1 MHYDFTHLKEFRYW
15 VQKVL
20 PLTYDDSLSY
30 LEVLSKVTEYLNTT
44 IEELNRMGDAVEY
57 LNDLG
62 EGWDARLEAMETRLA
77 AMNAEIE
84 AQNANITTKFSEI
97 DAKFDAQ
104 DARIDD
110 AISQLTALI
119 QNEIEDAKRELTA
132 IINEQLAAFAE
143 LLENN
148 NKTLKQWVEDTLE
161 EFKQSIPSFEDVI
174 VVDPTTGE
182 LTDLQTAL
190 NHIYSGGKIS
200 YGALSCFEWIEVGLT
215 WDEFENHMFYSL
227 PQGLTCDELMR
238 VARKHIYNV
247 FKAAHAAYDMAT
259 GAFSNVV
266 SQISRL
272 AMYTAN
278 AGSLTFAEFDAM
290 DNTVDTLVS
299 YGKTCYDYAWN
310 SNSFIEGV

>member
-62 EGWDARLEAMETRLA
+62 EGWDARLAAMETRLA
-77 AMNAEIE
+77 EMNAEIE
-84 AQNANITTKFSEI
+84 AQNANITSKFSEI

-104 DARIDD
+104 DAKIDD

-132 IINEQLAAFAE
+132 IINEQLAAFSE
-143 LLENN
+143 LLEIN

-190 NHIYSGGKIS
+190 NHI
-200 YGALSCFEWIEVGLT
+200 LW
-215 WDEFENHMFYSL
+215 
-227 PQGLTCDELMR
+227 R
-238 VARKHIYNV
+238 
-247 FKAAHAAYDMAT
+247 
-259 GAFSNVV
+259 
-266 SQISRL
+266 
-272 AMYTAN
+272 
-278 AGSLTFAEFDAM
+278 
-290 DNTVDTLVS
+290 
-299 YGKTCYDYAWN
+299 
-310 SNSFIEGV
+310 